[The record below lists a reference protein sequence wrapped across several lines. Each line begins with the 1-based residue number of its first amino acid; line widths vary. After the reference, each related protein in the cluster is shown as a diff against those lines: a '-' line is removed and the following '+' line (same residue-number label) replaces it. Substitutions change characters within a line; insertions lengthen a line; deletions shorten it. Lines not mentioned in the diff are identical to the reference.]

1 MTIDEGLE
9 FVNSHDNIE
18 AMWVYHDGTK
28 VYSDHFEESI
38 VK

>member
-1 MTIDEGLE
+1 LVNNLE
-9 FVNSHDNIE
+9 DVE

-38 VK
+38 AK